1 MAAPSYDAGSPAC
14 FKAYDIRGIV
24 PQDIDETF
32 AFKLGLACRTA
43 FEPVKAVIGH
53 DARLS
58 SPALAAA
65 LADGLETAGINT
77 STLGL
82 CGTEEIYHAAANGD
96 YDLGIM
102 VTGSHNP
109 ADQNGFKFVLRGG
122 VPVSAA
128 NGLATIERAMRGS
141 GQARASSPRKARAAS
156 HRQDYVQWL
165 CEYAAPDKNGKRLRV
180 VANAGN
186 GSAGPLLEELG
197 GKLPFE
203 FIPLY
208 YQPDGNFPN
217 GIPNPLLPERRAD
230 TSKAVAEAGAD
241 AGVAFDGDF
250 DRCFF
255 YDERGNFIEGYYLV
269 GILASALL
277 SENPGEK
284 IVHDPRLYWN
294 TREMILKAG
303 GIPVM
308 GKTGHSL
315 IKAKMREVNA
325 LYGGEMSSHHYFRDF
340 AYCDS
345 GMLTMLLTLR
355 YLQKSCKTLSEIVA
369 GRMAAYPC
377 SGEINFKVGNPDRA
391 MEEIWKAYLPLST
404 YQDRLDGINLEFRDW
419 RFSLRASNTEPLLR
433 LNVESRGDSALMED
447 KAGELSALISKF

>member
-1 MAAPSYDAGSPAC
+1 MAASDYAAGAPRC
-14 FKAYDIRGIV
+14 FKAYDIRGTV
-24 PQDIDETF
+24 PQELDEPF
-32 AFKLGLACRTA
+32 AHKLGFACKPV
-43 FEPVKAVIGH
+43 FEPANVVIGH

-58 SPALAAA
+58 SPELAQALANGLAAA
-65 LADGLETAGINT
+65 GINV

-82 CGTEEIYHAAANGD
+82 CGTEEIYHAAANGNF
-96 YDLGIM
+96 DLGIM

-109 ADQNGFKFVLRGG
+109 GDQNGFKFVLRGG
-122 VPVSAA
+122 APVSAA
-128 NGLATIERAMRGS
+128 NGLAALEKTMRNLDLE
-141 GQARASSPRKARAAS
+141 QKTEAKSPLPISCRS
-156 HRQDYVQWL
+156 DYLKWL
-165 CEYAAPDKNGKRLRV
+165 CEYSGAEKDGRALRV

-186 GSAGPLLEELG
+186 GSAGPVLEELAK
-197 GKLPFE
+197 KLPFE

-230 TSKAVAEAGAD
+230 TSRAVIEARAD
-241 AGVAFDGDF
+241 VGVAFDGDF

-269 GILASALL
+269 GMLASALL
-277 SENPGEK
+277 SGNPGER
-284 IVHDPRLYWN
+284 ILHDPRLYWN
-294 TREMILKAG
+294 TRETVLAAG

-315 IKAKMREVNA
+315 MKKKMREVNA

-345 GMLTMLLTLR
+345 GMLTMLLTLK
-355 YLQKSCKTLSEIVA
+355 YLQKSGKTLSEIVA

-377 SGEINFKVGNPDRA
+377 SGEINFKVENPA
-391 MEEIWKAYLPLST
+391 IAIEEIWKTYMPASS
-404 YQDRLDGINLEFRDW
+404 YQDRLDGINLEFGEW
-419 RFSLRASNTEPLLR
+419 RFNLRPSNTEALLR
-433 LNVESRGDSALMED
+433 LNVESRKNEALMRE
-447 KAGELSALISKF
+447 KTAELSDLIKNL